1 MSERIFD
8 RSKRLLSP
16 GTPMKGLELEELE
29 RTAAFAK
36 WMNKNGSRKKA
47 RGRRD
52 VGDGF
57 GLDGCSKSAHDSSSH
72 PCFKSLLQ
80 GDRLSV
86 EFAKHIKVSSY
97 IECQGM
103 LRSPW
108 LTAMRA

>member
-1 MSERIFD
+1 MSDRIFD

-72 PCFKSLLQ
+72 PCFKS
-80 GDRLSV
+80 GV